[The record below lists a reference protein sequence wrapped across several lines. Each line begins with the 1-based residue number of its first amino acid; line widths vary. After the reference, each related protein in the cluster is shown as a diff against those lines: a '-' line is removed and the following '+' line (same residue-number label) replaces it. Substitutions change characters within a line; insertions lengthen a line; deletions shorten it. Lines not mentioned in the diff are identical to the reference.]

1 MYKDL
6 NSQWLYRSWLAR
18 PFHNKVIF
26 GGDKIKHMAGKRK
39 QKQGCLSVI
48 FPFLGRKTT
57 KPSLQQ
63 VHIKRLTSLFRQPKA
78 IIPDVLPYCV
88 RDDFLSPAEFSFY
101 KILSSLGGARLTI
114 QSKVRLADVF
124 FVSRPNEN
132 MTYFSRI
139 AQKHLDFLVCDSVTM
154 KPLLGIELDNSS
166 HMRDDRQ
173 ERDDFIERVFQV
185 AGLPLLRLPV
195 QREYNTREVAAKI
208 APLLKDKINPSTT
221 TSQPDTI
228 KQESLIP
235 HCSKCGIPMI
245 LRTVSQGEHKGK
257 QFYGCK
263 NYPRCREMKPLTA

>member
-1 MYKDL
+1 
-6 NSQWLYRSWLAR
+6 
-18 PFHNKVIF
+18 
-26 GGDKIKHMAGKRK
+26 MATRTK
-39 QKQGCLSVI
+39 QKQGCLSII

-57 KPSLQQ
+57 KT
-63 VHIKRLTSLFRQPKA
+63 IFKA
-78 IIPDVLPYCV
+78 SDYNSQNDSISSVKPIVPETLPYRV

-101 KILSSLGGARLTI
+101 KILSSLGGTRLTI

-154 KPLLGIELDNSS
+154 KPLLGIELDDSS
-166 HMRDDRQ
+166 HQRDDRQ
-173 ERDDFIERVFQV
+173 ERDDFVERVFQV

-208 APLLKDKINPSTT
+208 APLLKDKISPSTAP
-221 TSQPDTI
+221 SQPETV
-228 KQESLIP
+228 KQENSTPICP
-235 HCSKCGIPMI
+235 KCSIPMV

-257 QFYGCK
+257 QFYGCQ
-263 NYPRCREMKPLTA
+263 NYPRCREMKPFTA

>member
-1 MYKDL
+1 
-6 NSQWLYRSWLAR
+6 
-18 PFHNKVIF
+18 
-26 GGDKIKHMAGKRK
+26 MATRAK
-39 QKQGCLSVI
+39 QKQGCLSII

-57 KPSLQQ
+57 KTIFKASDYNSSNDSISA
-63 VHIKRLTSLFRQPKA
+63 VQPIA
-78 IIPDVLPYCV
+78 PEILPYRV

-101 KILSSLGGARLTI
+101 KILSSLGGTKLTI

-154 KPLLGIELDNSS
+154 KPLLGIELDDSS
-166 HMRDDRQ
+166 HKRDDRQ
-173 ERDDFIERVFQV
+173 ERDDFFERVFQV

-208 APLLKDKINPSTT
+208 APLLKDKISPSTSS
-221 TSQPDTI
+221 SQPETV
-228 KQESLIP
+228 KQESSTSICP
-235 HCSKCGIPMI
+235 KCGIPMV

-257 QFYGCK
+257 QFYGCQ
-263 NYPRCREMKPLTA
+263 NYPRCREMKPFTA

>member
-1 MYKDL
+1 
-6 NSQWLYRSWLAR
+6 
-18 PFHNKVIF
+18 
-26 GGDKIKHMAGKRK
+26 MATKTK

-57 KPSLQQ
+57 KTVFTASSYKTPDES
-63 VHIKRLTSLFRQPKA
+63 VPAVEA
-78 IIPDVLPYCV
+78 IIPEVLPYRV

-101 KILSSLGGARLTI
+101 KILSSLGETRI
-114 QSKVRLADVF
+114 IVQSKVRLADVF

-154 KPLLGIELDNSS
+154 KPLLGIELDDSS
-166 HMRDDRQ
+166 HKRDDRQ
-173 ERDDFIERVFQV
+173 ERDDFVEKVFQV

-195 QREYNTREVAAKI
+195 QREYNTREIAAQI
-208 APLLKDKINPSTT
+208 APFLKDKVSVPVASPQPEIN
-221 TSQPDTI
+221 
-228 KQESLIP
+228 KQVGSVPLCP
-235 HCSKCGIPMI
+235 KCGIPMV

-263 NYPRCREMKPLTA
+263 NYPRCREMKPVTA